1 MITSRALEVL
11 VDTNLERNDI
21 ECIRVHD
28 CHNRERRK
36 QFTESLVG
44 EKGLLVY
51 RAGGAQGGG
60 GRVSESGRAVFLPP
74 PFWDDAHASRC
85 FRTAAPLHHLHPSSR
100 QPSQNCKHARSHAEY
115 L

>member
-1 MITSRALEVL
+1 ML

-51 RAGGAQGGG
+51 RAGGAQDGG
-60 GRVSESGRAVFLPP
+60 GRVSESGGAVFLPP
-74 PFWDDAHASRC
+74 PLLGHADASRR
-85 FRTAAPLHHLHPSSR
+85 FRTCTAYPPSFMLTSALALL
-100 QPSQNCKHARSHAEY
+100 QAC
-115 L
+115 